1 VAEAK
6 LEPARADSGLSFNI
20 WWAIGEAVAVA
31 LLVPALRLFGAI

>member
-6 LEPARADSGLSFNI
+6 LEPARADSLSFNI